1 MDDLFDWKI
10 ALLYLVNM
18 QKLIFGKNFISKR
31 HEKSES
37 LYLSDISKKAFLTL
51 SRRRPLSYRNQSIN
65 LQNRSMDWFLYDNG
79 LRHESVK

>member
-18 QKLIFGKNFISKR
+18 QKLILGKNYFSKR

-37 LYLSDISKKAFLTL
+37 LYLSDISKKVFLTL

-65 LQNRSMDWFLYDNG
+65 LQSKSMDWFLYDNS